1 MERQVLVVL
10 SGAMTRRLETVLL
23 FSALAGIA
31 CTIAL
36 TSIASGIAALFR

>member
-1 MERQVLVVL
+1 MERRSPVVL
-10 SGAMTRRLETVLL
+10 SDAMTRRLETVLL

-36 TSIASGIAALFR
+36 TSIASGIAAIFR